1 MAPATADTLTI
12 ITGASRGL
20 GEAMALALLRQP
32 HHSVLHLARSHSETL
47 AQTAAEHHNRL
58 EQWQCDLSDPQPV
71 AQRLRQW
78 LQQLP
83 AGQYAELRLINNAAS
98 QPAQIAPL
106 ADTDWGDISRTLR
119 VGLEAPMVLT
129 SAFLQASRALA
140 AQGVRCKV
148 LNISSSAGLERY
160 ALGSLASYSA
170 SKAALDQF
178 TRCLALEEAAQPH
191 GAQVAAIHPGVVD
204 TAMHNQLRS
213 TSAEQFP
220 AVGAYA
226 SLKTSG
232 QVRSAQDTAA
242 TLLDSLA
249 SSHFGQQPVVEL
261 AVTPNKAPTRSGG
274 ASFTSQF
281 CQHLYDM
288 AREQRGRNE
297 VQPQPDGR
305 RLLVI
310 QNLDDADIVM
320 RRNVDNYL
328 KNYQWFSQV
337 AGNSRFTDDGEPWK
351 FRQALS
357 QPFFNRY
364 DPARA
369 FSVSQQHAQHLA
381 QQLRAEAGA
390 EVLDES
396 LIHQHMLAIFVEMFL
411 EVDLS
416 QIPMPHDSASR
427 LTELASNWAFVEPG
441 SATVHNS
448 KELIR
453 EILQLRKNVFGALQG
468 LRSQPA
474 PSPMLQAMLDAEKQ
488 PEAKFMLEK
497 ELTMML
503 GAGTDTA
510 SYSVGW
516 ALHLLAAHPAMQER
530 LHQGM
535 AAIYAR
541 HGDDAEALQQAVCRD
556 NDLRCFVSEVLR
568 LYPTAPFVPR
578 IAKEADQLSDIAVQ
592 AGDVVVVSLIGVSDK
607 GQARANPWVP
617 DLDAAA
623 EEGLGFGSGMV
634 SAFAWGKRICG
645 GRSFALVELATVL
658 SVLIRELRFES
669 TSTEPVTYEW
679 IGQMRR
685 QGGHRVRVV
694 AR

>member
-1 MAPATADTLTI
+1 MTAQHLTI
-12 ITGASRGL
+12 LTGASRGMGL
-20 GEAMALALLRQP
+20 GLAQQLLQQTGQHLVCISRNTNAALQATAAHTSVEQWPHDLASGQDAAQALATWLR
-32 HHSVLHLARSHSETL
+32 
-47 AQTAAEHHNRL
+47 AQAPGRFASAT
-58 EQWQCDLSDPQPV
+58 
-71 AQRLRQW
+71 
-78 LQQLP
+78 
-83 AGQYAELRLINNAAS
+83 LINNAALL
-98 QPAQIAPL
+98 PPPAPL
-106 ADTDWGDISRTLR
+106 AQSEPAALVQALR
-119 VGLEAPMVLT
+119 VGLEAPMLLT
-129 SAFLQASRALA
+129 AAFLQATRAW
-140 AQGVRCKV
+140 GVPCKV
-148 LNISSSAGLERY
+148 LNISSGLGRRAMASQAAYCTVKAGL
-160 ALGSLASYSA
+160 
-170 SKAALDQF
+170 DHF